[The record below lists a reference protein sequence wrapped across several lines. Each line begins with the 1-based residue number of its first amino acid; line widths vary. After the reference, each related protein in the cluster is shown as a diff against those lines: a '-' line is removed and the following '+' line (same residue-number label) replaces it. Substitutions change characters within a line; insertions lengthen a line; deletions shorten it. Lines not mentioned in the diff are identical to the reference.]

1 MDDNFFTEKELKS
14 ANRGSIAP
22 VIVVIFVIIALLG
35 LAFFG
40 GKYYLA
46 SRNNIKIFM
55 NNYFNKLED
64 NIGKN
69 NSTSGSLSLNVNGDT
84 TDKEKKIFKILN
96 NLDFSMN
103 YGIDTKENITNID
116 ISTNYYGD
124 KLVNINTYIEDN
136 NIYLSSSDLYSKYIK
151 IENKKED
158 NSEKKSMTNDD
169 YKVIINSIS
178 TAVSESLKEE
188 YFTKNWVKLD
198 GKSVNKVELLLNNNN
213 IKIINENIINN
224 LKNND
229 NSEEFKKEYDTLMK
243 TPVYVDSP
251 LAISATEIFRENMN
265 LFDEE
270 TQQLI
275 QSGDNPLEF
284 PGLQFTKTAD
294 ESKSLNEMDGA
305 AIIISASG
313 MCDVGRIKHHLKH
326 HIWNPNSTILFV
338 GYQAPGTLGR
348 RIVDGAKTIK
358 IFGEEIAVN
367 ARIEYIEGYS
377 GHADQEWLMNFI
389 YSFITKPKHIFLVH
403 GEPDGQE
410 ILREKI
416 VKQLGIPVTI
426 PEFGE
431 IYSIKD
437 EAIEKISQLER
448 VVAEREETPR
458 LEVIEKMK
466 ILKNE
471 LADMEE
477 IVKSDY
483 LTDDATDDD
492 IAKLKLRLKELEN
505 QILKIVEND

>member
-22 VIVVIFVIIALLG
+22 IVVVIFVIIALLG

-55 NNYFNKLED
+55 NDYFNKLED

-84 TDKEKKIFKILN
+84 TDKEEKIFKILN

-124 KLVNINTYIEDN
+124 KLININTYIEDN

-224 LKNND
+224 LKNNNNFID
-229 NSEEFKKEYDTLMK
+229 SFGKLIGKKTMEVKELLDKEIKEVNSNEYSDIKISLYTKITKFVKLEITSGEDK
-243 TPVYVDSP
+243 IAVKSNDKGYSFEIVDS
-251 LAISATEIFRENMN
+251 E
-265 LFDEE
+265 
-270 TQQLI
+270 
-275 QSGDNPLEF
+275 DNNTYN
-284 PGLQFTKTAD
+284 G
-294 ESKSLNEMDGA
+294 
-305 AIIISASG
+305 
-313 MCDVGRIKHHLKH
+313 
-326 HIWNPNSTILFV
+326 
-338 GYQAPGTLGR
+338 
-348 RIVDGAKTIK
+348 TIK
-358 IFGEEIAVN
+358 INNNSDSTTYNVNVKDSNNLEIKIN
-367 ARIEYIEGYS
+367 NTI
-377 GHADQEWLMNFI
+377 NKT
-389 YSFITKPKHIFLVH
+389 TK
-403 GEPDGQE
+403 
-410 ILREKI
+410 
-416 VKQLGIPVTI
+416 
-426 PEFGE
+426 
-431 IYSIKD
+431 
-437 EAIEKISQLER
+437 IEKKDVSNSVLLEDITEKEYEDIINKISNNKAFNKIYEDISNSN
-448 VVAEREETPR
+448 
-458 LEVIEKMK
+458 IE
-466 ILKNE
+466 IG
-471 LADMEE
+471 
-477 IVKSDY
+477 
-483 LTDDATDDD
+483 D
-492 IAKLKLRLKELEN
+492 IA
-505 QILKIVEND
+505 

>member
-1 MDDNFFTEKELKS
+1 MDDNFFTEKELRN

-55 NNYFNKLED
+55 NDYFNELEE

-84 TDKEKKIFKILN
+84 TDKEEKIFKILN

-124 KLVNINTYIEDN
+124 KLININTYIEDN

-224 LKNND
+224 LKNNNNFIDSFGKLIGKKTMEVKELLDKEIKEVNSNEYSDIKISLYTKITKFVKLEITSGEDKIVVKSNDKGYSFEIVDSED
-229 NSEEFKKEYDTLMK
+229 NNTYNGTIEINNNSDSTTYNVNVKDSNNLEIKINNTINKTTKIEKKDVSNSVLLEDITEKEYED
-243 TPVYVDSP
+243 
-251 LAISATEIFRENMN
+251 
-265 LFDEE
+265 
-270 TQQLI
+270 
-275 QSGDNPLEF
+275 
-284 PGLQFTKTAD
+284 
-294 ESKSLNEMDGA
+294 
-305 AIIISASG
+305 II
-313 MCDVGRIKHHLKH
+313 
-326 HIWNPNSTILFV
+326 N
-338 GYQAPGTLGR
+338 
-348 RIVDGAKTIK
+348 
-358 IFGEEIAVN
+358 
-367 ARIEYIEGYS
+367 
-377 GHADQEWLMNFI
+377 
-389 YSFITKPKHIFLVH
+389 
-403 GEPDGQE
+403 
-410 ILREKI
+410 
-416 VKQLGIPVTI
+416 
-426 PEFGE
+426 
-431 IYSIKD
+431 
-437 EAIEKISQLER
+437 KISNNKAFNKIYEDISNSN
-448 VVAEREETPR
+448 
-458 LEVIEKMK
+458 IE
-466 ILKNE
+466 IG
-471 LADMEE
+471 
-477 IVKSDY
+477 
-483 LTDDATDDD
+483 D
-492 IAKLKLRLKELEN
+492 IA
-505 QILKIVEND
+505 

>member
-22 VIVVIFVIIALLG
+22 VVVVIFVIIALLG

-55 NNYFNKLED
+55 NDYFNKLED

-124 KLVNINTYIEDN
+124 KLININTYIEDN

-178 TAVSESLKEE
+178 TAVSESLKEK

-224 LKNND
+224 LKNNNNFIDSFGKLIGKKTMEVKELLDKEIKEVNSNEYSDIKISLYTKITKFVKLEITSGEDKIVVKSNDKGYSFEIVDSED
-229 NSEEFKKEYDTLMK
+229 NNTYNGTIEINNNSDSTTYNVNVKDSNNLEIKINNTINKTTKIEKKDVSNSVLLEDITEKEYED
-243 TPVYVDSP
+243 
-251 LAISATEIFRENMN
+251 
-265 LFDEE
+265 
-270 TQQLI
+270 
-275 QSGDNPLEF
+275 
-284 PGLQFTKTAD
+284 
-294 ESKSLNEMDGA
+294 
-305 AIIISASG
+305 II
-313 MCDVGRIKHHLKH
+313 
-326 HIWNPNSTILFV
+326 N
-338 GYQAPGTLGR
+338 
-348 RIVDGAKTIK
+348 
-358 IFGEEIAVN
+358 
-367 ARIEYIEGYS
+367 
-377 GHADQEWLMNFI
+377 
-389 YSFITKPKHIFLVH
+389 
-403 GEPDGQE
+403 
-410 ILREKI
+410 
-416 VKQLGIPVTI
+416 
-426 PEFGE
+426 
-431 IYSIKD
+431 
-437 EAIEKISQLER
+437 KISNNKAFNKIYEDISNSN
-448 VVAEREETPR
+448 
-458 LEVIEKMK
+458 IE
-466 ILKNE
+466 IG
-471 LADMEE
+471 
-477 IVKSDY
+477 
-483 LTDDATDDD
+483 D
-492 IAKLKLRLKELEN
+492 IA
-505 QILKIVEND
+505 

>member
-1 MDDNFFTEKELKS
+1 MDDSFFTEKELRN

-22 VIVVIFVIIALLG
+22 VVVVIFVIIALLG

-55 NNYFNKLED
+55 NDYFNELEE

-84 TDKEKKIFKILN
+84 TDKEEKIFKILN

-124 KLVNINTYIEDN
+124 KLININTYIEDN

-224 LKNND
+224 LKNNNNFIDSFGKLIGKKTMEVKELLDKEIKEVNSNEYSDIKISLYTKITKFVKLEITSGEDKIVVKSNDKGYSFEIVDSED
-229 NSEEFKKEYDTLMK
+229 NNTYNGTIEINNNSDSTTYNVNVKDSNNLEIKINNTINKTTKIEKKDVSNSILLEDITEKEYED
-243 TPVYVDSP
+243 
-251 LAISATEIFRENMN
+251 
-265 LFDEE
+265 
-270 TQQLI
+270 
-275 QSGDNPLEF
+275 
-284 PGLQFTKTAD
+284 
-294 ESKSLNEMDGA
+294 
-305 AIIISASG
+305 II
-313 MCDVGRIKHHLKH
+313 
-326 HIWNPNSTILFV
+326 N
-338 GYQAPGTLGR
+338 
-348 RIVDGAKTIK
+348 
-358 IFGEEIAVN
+358 
-367 ARIEYIEGYS
+367 
-377 GHADQEWLMNFI
+377 
-389 YSFITKPKHIFLVH
+389 
-403 GEPDGQE
+403 
-410 ILREKI
+410 
-416 VKQLGIPVTI
+416 
-426 PEFGE
+426 
-431 IYSIKD
+431 
-437 EAIEKISQLER
+437 KISNNKAFNKIYEDISNSN
-448 VVAEREETPR
+448 
-458 LEVIEKMK
+458 IE
-466 ILKNE
+466 IG
-471 LADMEE
+471 
-477 IVKSDY
+477 
-483 LTDDATDDD
+483 D
-492 IAKLKLRLKELEN
+492 IA
-505 QILKIVEND
+505 

>member
-1 MDDNFFTEKELKS
+1 MDDNFFTEKELRN

-55 NNYFNKLED
+55 NDYFNELEE

-84 TDKEKKIFKILN
+84 TDKEEKIFKILN

-124 KLVNINTYIEDN
+124 KLININTYIEDN

-169 YKVIINSIS
+169 YKIIINSIS

-224 LKNND
+224 LKNNNNFIDSFGKLIGKKTMEVKELLDKEIKEVNNNEYSDIKISLYTKITKFVKLEITSGEDKIVVKSNDKGYSFEIVDSED
-229 NSEEFKKEYDTLMK
+229 NNTYNGTIEINNNSDSTTYNVNVKDSNNLEIKINNTINKTTKIEKKDVSNSVLLEDITEKEYED
-243 TPVYVDSP
+243 
-251 LAISATEIFRENMN
+251 
-265 LFDEE
+265 
-270 TQQLI
+270 
-275 QSGDNPLEF
+275 
-284 PGLQFTKTAD
+284 
-294 ESKSLNEMDGA
+294 
-305 AIIISASG
+305 II
-313 MCDVGRIKHHLKH
+313 
-326 HIWNPNSTILFV
+326 N
-338 GYQAPGTLGR
+338 
-348 RIVDGAKTIK
+348 
-358 IFGEEIAVN
+358 
-367 ARIEYIEGYS
+367 
-377 GHADQEWLMNFI
+377 
-389 YSFITKPKHIFLVH
+389 
-403 GEPDGQE
+403 
-410 ILREKI
+410 
-416 VKQLGIPVTI
+416 
-426 PEFGE
+426 
-431 IYSIKD
+431 
-437 EAIEKISQLER
+437 KISNNKAFNKIYEDISNSN
-448 VVAEREETPR
+448 
-458 LEVIEKMK
+458 IE
-466 ILKNE
+466 IG
-471 LADMEE
+471 
-477 IVKSDY
+477 
-483 LTDDATDDD
+483 D
-492 IAKLKLRLKELEN
+492 IA
-505 QILKIVEND
+505 

>member
-22 VIVVIFVIIALLG
+22 IVVVIFVIIALLG

-55 NNYFNKLED
+55 NNYFNELED

-124 KLVNINTYIEDN
+124 KLININTYIEDN

-224 LKNND
+224 LKNNNNFIDSFGKLIGKKTMEVKELLDKEIKEVNSNEYSDIKISLYTKITKFVKLEITSGEDKIVVKSNDKGYSFEIVDSED
-229 NSEEFKKEYDTLMK
+229 NNTYNGTIEINNNSDSTTYNVNVKDSNNLEIKINNTINKTTKIEKKDVSNSILLEDITEKEYED
-243 TPVYVDSP
+243 
-251 LAISATEIFRENMN
+251 
-265 LFDEE
+265 
-270 TQQLI
+270 
-275 QSGDNPLEF
+275 
-284 PGLQFTKTAD
+284 
-294 ESKSLNEMDGA
+294 
-305 AIIISASG
+305 II
-313 MCDVGRIKHHLKH
+313 
-326 HIWNPNSTILFV
+326 N
-338 GYQAPGTLGR
+338 
-348 RIVDGAKTIK
+348 
-358 IFGEEIAVN
+358 
-367 ARIEYIEGYS
+367 
-377 GHADQEWLMNFI
+377 
-389 YSFITKPKHIFLVH
+389 
-403 GEPDGQE
+403 
-410 ILREKI
+410 
-416 VKQLGIPVTI
+416 
-426 PEFGE
+426 
-431 IYSIKD
+431 
-437 EAIEKISQLER
+437 KISNNKAFNKIYEDISNSN
-448 VVAEREETPR
+448 
-458 LEVIEKMK
+458 IE
-466 ILKNE
+466 IG
-471 LADMEE
+471 
-477 IVKSDY
+477 
-483 LTDDATDDD
+483 D
-492 IAKLKLRLKELEN
+492 IA
-505 QILKIVEND
+505 

>member
-1 MDDNFFTEKELKS
+1 MDDSFFTEKELRN

-22 VIVVIFVIIALLG
+22 VVVVIFVIIALLG

-55 NNYFNKLED
+55 NDYFNELED

-124 KLVNINTYIEDN
+124 KLININTYIEDN

-224 LKNND
+224 LKNNNNFIDSFGKLIGKKTMEVKGLLDKEIKEVNSNEYSDIKISLYTKITKFVKLEITSGEDKIVVKSNDKGYSFEIVDSED
-229 NSEEFKKEYDTLMK
+229 NNTYNGTIEINNNSDSTTYNVNVKDSNNLEIKINNTINKTTKIEKKDVSNSVLLEDITEKEYED
-243 TPVYVDSP
+243 
-251 LAISATEIFRENMN
+251 
-265 LFDEE
+265 
-270 TQQLI
+270 
-275 QSGDNPLEF
+275 
-284 PGLQFTKTAD
+284 
-294 ESKSLNEMDGA
+294 
-305 AIIISASG
+305 II
-313 MCDVGRIKHHLKH
+313 
-326 HIWNPNSTILFV
+326 N
-338 GYQAPGTLGR
+338 
-348 RIVDGAKTIK
+348 
-358 IFGEEIAVN
+358 
-367 ARIEYIEGYS
+367 
-377 GHADQEWLMNFI
+377 
-389 YSFITKPKHIFLVH
+389 
-403 GEPDGQE
+403 
-410 ILREKI
+410 
-416 VKQLGIPVTI
+416 
-426 PEFGE
+426 
-431 IYSIKD
+431 
-437 EAIEKISQLER
+437 KISNNKAFNKIYEDISNSN
-448 VVAEREETPR
+448 
-458 LEVIEKMK
+458 IE
-466 ILKNE
+466 IG
-471 LADMEE
+471 
-477 IVKSDY
+477 
-483 LTDDATDDD
+483 D
-492 IAKLKLRLKELEN
+492 IA
-505 QILKIVEND
+505 

>member
-1 MDDNFFTEKELKS
+1 MDDNFFTEKELRN

-22 VIVVIFVIIALLG
+22 VVVVIFVIIALLG

-55 NNYFNKLED
+55 NDYFNELEE

-84 TDKEKKIFKILN
+84 TDKEEKIFKILN

-124 KLVNINTYIEDN
+124 KLININTYIEDN

-224 LKNND
+224 LKNNNNFIDSFGKLIGKKTMEVKELLDKEIKEVNNNEYSDIKISLYTKITKFVKLEITSGEDKIVVKSNDKGYSFEIVDSED
-229 NSEEFKKEYDTLMK
+229 NNTYNGTIEINNNSDSTTYNVNVKDSNNLEIKINNTINKTTKIEKKDVSNSILLEDITEKEYED
-243 TPVYVDSP
+243 
-251 LAISATEIFRENMN
+251 
-265 LFDEE
+265 
-270 TQQLI
+270 
-275 QSGDNPLEF
+275 
-284 PGLQFTKTAD
+284 
-294 ESKSLNEMDGA
+294 
-305 AIIISASG
+305 II
-313 MCDVGRIKHHLKH
+313 
-326 HIWNPNSTILFV
+326 N
-338 GYQAPGTLGR
+338 
-348 RIVDGAKTIK
+348 
-358 IFGEEIAVN
+358 
-367 ARIEYIEGYS
+367 
-377 GHADQEWLMNFI
+377 
-389 YSFITKPKHIFLVH
+389 
-403 GEPDGQE
+403 
-410 ILREKI
+410 
-416 VKQLGIPVTI
+416 
-426 PEFGE
+426 
-431 IYSIKD
+431 
-437 EAIEKISQLER
+437 KISNNKAFNKIYEDISNSN
-448 VVAEREETPR
+448 
-458 LEVIEKMK
+458 IE
-466 ILKNE
+466 IG
-471 LADMEE
+471 
-477 IVKSDY
+477 
-483 LTDDATDDD
+483 D
-492 IAKLKLRLKELEN
+492 IA
-505 QILKIVEND
+505 

>member
-22 VIVVIFVIIALLG
+22 VVVVIFVIIALLG

-55 NNYFNKLED
+55 NDYFNKLED

-84 TDKEKKIFKILN
+84 TDKEEKIFKILN

-124 KLVNINTYIEDN
+124 KLININTYIEDN

-224 LKNND
+224 LKNNNNFID
-229 NSEEFKKEYDTLMK
+229 SFGKLIGKKTMEVKELLDKEIKEVNSNEYSDIKISLYTKITKFVKLEITSGEDK
-243 TPVYVDSP
+243 IVVKSNDKGYSFEIVDS
-251 LAISATEIFRENMN
+251 E
-265 LFDEE
+265 
-270 TQQLI
+270 
-275 QSGDNPLEF
+275 DNNTYN
-284 PGLQFTKTAD
+284 G
-294 ESKSLNEMDGA
+294 
-305 AIIISASG
+305 
-313 MCDVGRIKHHLKH
+313 
-326 HIWNPNSTILFV
+326 
-338 GYQAPGTLGR
+338 
-348 RIVDGAKTIK
+348 TIK
-358 IFGEEIAVN
+358 INNNSDSTTYNVNVKDSNNLEIKIN
-367 ARIEYIEGYS
+367 NTI
-377 GHADQEWLMNFI
+377 NKT
-389 YSFITKPKHIFLVH
+389 TK
-403 GEPDGQE
+403 
-410 ILREKI
+410 
-416 VKQLGIPVTI
+416 
-426 PEFGE
+426 
-431 IYSIKD
+431 
-437 EAIEKISQLER
+437 IEKKDVSNSVLLEDITEKEYEDIINKISNNKAFNKIYEDISNSN
-448 VVAEREETPR
+448 
-458 LEVIEKMK
+458 IE
-466 ILKNE
+466 IG
-471 LADMEE
+471 
-477 IVKSDY
+477 
-483 LTDDATDDD
+483 D
-492 IAKLKLRLKELEN
+492 IA
-505 QILKIVEND
+505 

>member
-22 VIVVIFVIIALLG
+22 VVVVIFVIIALLG

-55 NNYFNKLED
+55 NDYFNKLED

-124 KLVNINTYIEDN
+124 KLININTYIEDN

-224 LKNND
+224 LKNNNNFID
-229 NSEEFKKEYDTLMK
+229 SFGKLIGKKTMEVKELLDKEIKEVKRNEYSDIKISLYTKITKFVKLEITSGEDK
-243 TPVYVDSP
+243 IAVKSNDKGYSFEIVDS
-251 LAISATEIFRENMN
+251 E
-265 LFDEE
+265 
-270 TQQLI
+270 
-275 QSGDNPLEF
+275 DNNTYN
-284 PGLQFTKTAD
+284 G
-294 ESKSLNEMDGA
+294 
-305 AIIISASG
+305 
-313 MCDVGRIKHHLKH
+313 
-326 HIWNPNSTILFV
+326 
-338 GYQAPGTLGR
+338 
-348 RIVDGAKTIK
+348 TIK
-358 IFGEEIAVN
+358 INNNSDSTTYNVNVKDSNNLEIKIN
-367 ARIEYIEGYS
+367 NTI
-377 GHADQEWLMNFI
+377 NKT
-389 YSFITKPKHIFLVH
+389 TK
-403 GEPDGQE
+403 
-410 ILREKI
+410 
-416 VKQLGIPVTI
+416 
-426 PEFGE
+426 
-431 IYSIKD
+431 
-437 EAIEKISQLER
+437 IEKKDVSNSVLLEDITEKEYEDIINKISNNKAFNKIYEDISNSN
-448 VVAEREETPR
+448 
-458 LEVIEKMK
+458 IE
-466 ILKNE
+466 IG
-471 LADMEE
+471 
-477 IVKSDY
+477 
-483 LTDDATDDD
+483 D
-492 IAKLKLRLKELEN
+492 IA
-505 QILKIVEND
+505 

>member
-22 VIVVIFVIIALLG
+22 VVVVIFVIIALLG

-55 NNYFNKLED
+55 NNYFNELED

-84 TDKEKKIFKILN
+84 TDKEEKIFKILN

-124 KLVNINTYIEDN
+124 KLININTYIEDN

-178 TAVSESLKEE
+178 TAVSKSLKEE

-224 LKNND
+224 LKNNNNFIDSFGKLIGKKTMEVKELLDKEIKEVNSNEYSDIKISLYTKITKFVKLEITSGEDKIVVKSNDKGYSFEIVDSED
-229 NSEEFKKEYDTLMK
+229 NNTYNGTIEINNNSDSTTYNVNVKDSNNLEIKINNTINKTTKIEKKDVSNSVLLEDITEKEYED
-243 TPVYVDSP
+243 
-251 LAISATEIFRENMN
+251 
-265 LFDEE
+265 
-270 TQQLI
+270 
-275 QSGDNPLEF
+275 
-284 PGLQFTKTAD
+284 
-294 ESKSLNEMDGA
+294 
-305 AIIISASG
+305 II
-313 MCDVGRIKHHLKH
+313 
-326 HIWNPNSTILFV
+326 N
-338 GYQAPGTLGR
+338 
-348 RIVDGAKTIK
+348 
-358 IFGEEIAVN
+358 
-367 ARIEYIEGYS
+367 
-377 GHADQEWLMNFI
+377 
-389 YSFITKPKHIFLVH
+389 
-403 GEPDGQE
+403 
-410 ILREKI
+410 
-416 VKQLGIPVTI
+416 
-426 PEFGE
+426 
-431 IYSIKD
+431 
-437 EAIEKISQLER
+437 KISNNKAFNKIYEDISNSN
-448 VVAEREETPR
+448 
-458 LEVIEKMK
+458 IE
-466 ILKNE
+466 IG
-471 LADMEE
+471 
-477 IVKSDY
+477 
-483 LTDDATDDD
+483 D
-492 IAKLKLRLKELEN
+492 IA
-505 QILKIVEND
+505 

>member
-14 ANRGSIAP
+14 ANRGSIAS
-22 VIVVIFVIIALLG
+22 VVVVIFVIIALLG

-55 NNYFNKLED
+55 NDYFNKLED

-124 KLVNINTYIEDN
+124 KLININTYIEDN

-224 LKNND
+224 LKNNNNFIDSFGKLIGKKTMEVKELLDKEIKEVNSNEYSDIKISLYTKITKFVKLEITSGEDKIVVKSNDKGYSFEIVDSED
-229 NSEEFKKEYDTLMK
+229 NNTYNGTIEINNNSDSTTYNVNVKDSNNLEIKINNTINKTTKIEKKDVSNSILLEDITEKEYED
-243 TPVYVDSP
+243 
-251 LAISATEIFRENMN
+251 
-265 LFDEE
+265 
-270 TQQLI
+270 
-275 QSGDNPLEF
+275 
-284 PGLQFTKTAD
+284 
-294 ESKSLNEMDGA
+294 
-305 AIIISASG
+305 II
-313 MCDVGRIKHHLKH
+313 
-326 HIWNPNSTILFV
+326 N
-338 GYQAPGTLGR
+338 
-348 RIVDGAKTIK
+348 
-358 IFGEEIAVN
+358 
-367 ARIEYIEGYS
+367 
-377 GHADQEWLMNFI
+377 
-389 YSFITKPKHIFLVH
+389 
-403 GEPDGQE
+403 
-410 ILREKI
+410 
-416 VKQLGIPVTI
+416 
-426 PEFGE
+426 
-431 IYSIKD
+431 
-437 EAIEKISQLER
+437 KISNNKAFNKIYEDISNSN
-448 VVAEREETPR
+448 
-458 LEVIEKMK
+458 IE
-466 ILKNE
+466 IG
-471 LADMEE
+471 
-477 IVKSDY
+477 
-483 LTDDATDDD
+483 D
-492 IAKLKLRLKELEN
+492 IA
-505 QILKIVEND
+505 

>member
-22 VIVVIFVIIALLG
+22 VVVVIFVIIALLG

-55 NNYFNKLED
+55 NDYFNKLED

-84 TDKEKKIFKILN
+84 TDKEEKIFKILN

-124 KLVNINTYIEDN
+124 KLININTYIEDN

-213 IKIINENIINN
+213 IKISLYTKITKFVKLEITSGEDKIVVKSNDKGYSFEIVDSEDNNTYNGTIEINNNSDSTTYNVNVKDSNNLEIKINNTINKTTKIEKKDVSNSVLLEDITEKEYEDIIN
-224 LKNND
+224 
-229 NSEEFKKEYDTLMK
+229 
-243 TPVYVDSP
+243 
-251 LAISATEIFRENMN
+251 
-265 LFDEE
+265 
-270 TQQLI
+270 
-275 QSGDNPLEF
+275 
-284 PGLQFTKTAD
+284 
-294 ESKSLNEMDGA
+294 
-305 AIIISASG
+305 
-313 MCDVGRIKHHLKH
+313 
-326 HIWNPNSTILFV
+326 
-338 GYQAPGTLGR
+338 
-348 RIVDGAKTIK
+348 
-358 IFGEEIAVN
+358 
-367 ARIEYIEGYS
+367 
-377 GHADQEWLMNFI
+377 
-389 YSFITKPKHIFLVH
+389 
-403 GEPDGQE
+403 
-410 ILREKI
+410 
-416 VKQLGIPVTI
+416 
-426 PEFGE
+426 
-431 IYSIKD
+431 
-437 EAIEKISQLER
+437 KISNNKAFNKIYEDISNSN
-448 VVAEREETPR
+448 
-458 LEVIEKMK
+458 IE
-466 ILKNE
+466 IG
-471 LADMEE
+471 
-477 IVKSDY
+477 
-483 LTDDATDDD
+483 D
-492 IAKLKLRLKELEN
+492 IA
-505 QILKIVEND
+505 

>member
-1 MDDNFFTEKELKS
+1 MDDSFFTEKELRN

-22 VIVVIFVIIALLG
+22 VVVVIFVIIALLG

-55 NNYFNKLED
+55 NDYFNELEE

-84 TDKEKKIFKILN
+84 TDKEEKIFKILN

-124 KLVNINTYIEDN
+124 KLININTYIEDN

-224 LKNND
+224 LKNNNNFIDSFGKLIGKKTMEVKELLDKEIKEVNNNEYSDIKISLYTKITKFVKLEITSGEDKIVVKSNDKGYSFEIVDSED
-229 NSEEFKKEYDTLMK
+229 NNTYNGTIEINNNSDSTTYNVNVKDSNNLEIKINNTINKTTKIEKKDVSNSILLEDITEKEYED
-243 TPVYVDSP
+243 
-251 LAISATEIFRENMN
+251 
-265 LFDEE
+265 
-270 TQQLI
+270 
-275 QSGDNPLEF
+275 
-284 PGLQFTKTAD
+284 
-294 ESKSLNEMDGA
+294 
-305 AIIISASG
+305 II
-313 MCDVGRIKHHLKH
+313 
-326 HIWNPNSTILFV
+326 N
-338 GYQAPGTLGR
+338 
-348 RIVDGAKTIK
+348 
-358 IFGEEIAVN
+358 
-367 ARIEYIEGYS
+367 
-377 GHADQEWLMNFI
+377 
-389 YSFITKPKHIFLVH
+389 
-403 GEPDGQE
+403 
-410 ILREKI
+410 
-416 VKQLGIPVTI
+416 
-426 PEFGE
+426 
-431 IYSIKD
+431 
-437 EAIEKISQLER
+437 KISNNKAFNKIYEDISNSN
-448 VVAEREETPR
+448 
-458 LEVIEKMK
+458 IE
-466 ILKNE
+466 IGN
-471 LADMEE
+471 
-477 IVKSDY
+477 
-483 LTDDATDDD
+483 
-492 IAKLKLRLKELEN
+492 IA
-505 QILKIVEND
+505 

>member
-22 VIVVIFVIIALLG
+22 VVVVIFVIIALLG

-55 NNYFNKLED
+55 NNYFNELED

-84 TDKEKKIFKILN
+84 TDKEEKIIKILN

-124 KLVNINTYIEDN
+124 KLININTYIEDN

-224 LKNND
+224 LKNNNNFIDSFGKLIGKKTMEVKELLDKEIKEVNSNEYSDIKISLYTKITKFVKLEITSGEDKIVVKSNDKGYSFEIVDSED
-229 NSEEFKKEYDTLMK
+229 NNTYNGTIEINNNSDSTTYNVNVKDSNNLEIKINNTINKTTKIEKKDVSNSILLEDITEKEYED
-243 TPVYVDSP
+243 
-251 LAISATEIFRENMN
+251 
-265 LFDEE
+265 
-270 TQQLI
+270 
-275 QSGDNPLEF
+275 
-284 PGLQFTKTAD
+284 
-294 ESKSLNEMDGA
+294 
-305 AIIISASG
+305 II
-313 MCDVGRIKHHLKH
+313 
-326 HIWNPNSTILFV
+326 N
-338 GYQAPGTLGR
+338 
-348 RIVDGAKTIK
+348 
-358 IFGEEIAVN
+358 
-367 ARIEYIEGYS
+367 
-377 GHADQEWLMNFI
+377 
-389 YSFITKPKHIFLVH
+389 
-403 GEPDGQE
+403 
-410 ILREKI
+410 
-416 VKQLGIPVTI
+416 
-426 PEFGE
+426 
-431 IYSIKD
+431 
-437 EAIEKISQLER
+437 KISNNKAFNKIYEDISNSN
-448 VVAEREETPR
+448 
-458 LEVIEKMK
+458 IE
-466 ILKNE
+466 IG
-471 LADMEE
+471 
-477 IVKSDY
+477 
-483 LTDDATDDD
+483 D
-492 IAKLKLRLKELEN
+492 IA
-505 QILKIVEND
+505 

>member
-22 VIVVIFVIIALLG
+22 VVVVIFVIIALLG

-55 NNYFNKLED
+55 NDYFNKLED

-84 TDKEKKIFKILN
+84 TDKEEKIFKILN

-124 KLVNINTYIEDN
+124 KLININTYIEDN

-224 LKNND
+224 LKNNNNFIDSFGKLIGKKTMEVKELLDKEIKEVNSNEYSDIKISLYTKITKFVKLEITSGEDKIVVKSNDKGYSFEIVDSED
-229 NSEEFKKEYDTLMK
+229 NNTYNGTIEINNNSDSTTYNVNVKDSNNLEIKINNTINKTTKIEKKDVSNSVLLEDITEKEYED
-243 TPVYVDSP
+243 
-251 LAISATEIFRENMN
+251 
-265 LFDEE
+265 
-270 TQQLI
+270 
-275 QSGDNPLEF
+275 
-284 PGLQFTKTAD
+284 
-294 ESKSLNEMDGA
+294 
-305 AIIISASG
+305 II
-313 MCDVGRIKHHLKH
+313 
-326 HIWNPNSTILFV
+326 N
-338 GYQAPGTLGR
+338 
-348 RIVDGAKTIK
+348 
-358 IFGEEIAVN
+358 
-367 ARIEYIEGYS
+367 
-377 GHADQEWLMNFI
+377 
-389 YSFITKPKHIFLVH
+389 
-403 GEPDGQE
+403 
-410 ILREKI
+410 
-416 VKQLGIPVTI
+416 
-426 PEFGE
+426 
-431 IYSIKD
+431 
-437 EAIEKISQLER
+437 KISNNKAFNKIYEDISNSN
-448 VVAEREETPR
+448 
-458 LEVIEKMK
+458 IE
-466 ILKNE
+466 IG
-471 LADMEE
+471 
-477 IVKSDY
+477 
-483 LTDDATDDD
+483 D
-492 IAKLKLRLKELEN
+492 IA
-505 QILKIVEND
+505 

>member
-22 VIVVIFVIIALLG
+22 VVVVIFVIIALLG

-55 NNYFNKLED
+55 NDYFNKLED

-84 TDKEKKIFKILN
+84 TDKEEKIFKILN

-124 KLVNINTYIEDN
+124 KLININTYIEDN

-224 LKNND
+224 LKNNNNFIDSFGKLIGKKTMEVKELLDKEIKEVNSNEYSDIKISLYTKITKFVKLEITSGEDKIAVKSNDKGYSFEIVDSED
-229 NSEEFKKEYDTLMK
+229 NNTYNGTIEINNNSDSTTYNVNVKDSNNLEIKINNTINKTTKIEKKDVSNSVLLEDITEKEYED
-243 TPVYVDSP
+243 
-251 LAISATEIFRENMN
+251 
-265 LFDEE
+265 
-270 TQQLI
+270 
-275 QSGDNPLEF
+275 
-284 PGLQFTKTAD
+284 
-294 ESKSLNEMDGA
+294 
-305 AIIISASG
+305 II
-313 MCDVGRIKHHLKH
+313 
-326 HIWNPNSTILFV
+326 N
-338 GYQAPGTLGR
+338 
-348 RIVDGAKTIK
+348 
-358 IFGEEIAVN
+358 
-367 ARIEYIEGYS
+367 
-377 GHADQEWLMNFI
+377 
-389 YSFITKPKHIFLVH
+389 
-403 GEPDGQE
+403 
-410 ILREKI
+410 
-416 VKQLGIPVTI
+416 
-426 PEFGE
+426 
-431 IYSIKD
+431 
-437 EAIEKISQLER
+437 KISNNKAFNKIYEDISNSN
-448 VVAEREETPR
+448 
-458 LEVIEKMK
+458 IE
-466 ILKNE
+466 IG
-471 LADMEE
+471 
-477 IVKSDY
+477 
-483 LTDDATDDD
+483 D
-492 IAKLKLRLKELEN
+492 IA
-505 QILKIVEND
+505 

>member
-1 MDDNFFTEKELKS
+1 MDDNFFTEKELRN

-22 VIVVIFVIIALLG
+22 VVVVIFVIIALLG

-55 NNYFNKLED
+55 NNYFNELED

-124 KLVNINTYIEDN
+124 KLININTYIEDN

-224 LKNND
+224 LKNNNNFID
-229 NSEEFKKEYDTLMK
+229 SFGKLIGKKTMEVKELLDKEIKEVNSNEYSDIKISLYTKITKFVKLEITSGEDK
-243 TPVYVDSP
+243 IVVKSNDKGYSFEIVDS
-251 LAISATEIFRENMN
+251 E
-265 LFDEE
+265 
-270 TQQLI
+270 
-275 QSGDNPLEF
+275 DNNTYN
-284 PGLQFTKTAD
+284 G
-294 ESKSLNEMDGA
+294 
-305 AIIISASG
+305 
-313 MCDVGRIKHHLKH
+313 
-326 HIWNPNSTILFV
+326 
-338 GYQAPGTLGR
+338 
-348 RIVDGAKTIK
+348 TIK
-358 IFGEEIAVN
+358 INNNSDSTTYNVNVKDSNNLEIKIN
-367 ARIEYIEGYS
+367 NTI
-377 GHADQEWLMNFI
+377 NKT
-389 YSFITKPKHIFLVH
+389 TK
-403 GEPDGQE
+403 
-410 ILREKI
+410 
-416 VKQLGIPVTI
+416 
-426 PEFGE
+426 
-431 IYSIKD
+431 
-437 EAIEKISQLER
+437 IEKKDVSNSVLLEDITEKEYEDIINKISNNKAFNKIYEDISNSN
-448 VVAEREETPR
+448 
-458 LEVIEKMK
+458 IE
-466 ILKNE
+466 IG
-471 LADMEE
+471 
-477 IVKSDY
+477 
-483 LTDDATDDD
+483 D
-492 IAKLKLRLKELEN
+492 IA
-505 QILKIVEND
+505 

>member
-1 MDDNFFTEKELKS
+1 MDDNFFTEKELRN

-55 NNYFNKLED
+55 NDYFNKLED

-84 TDKEKKIFKILN
+84 TDKEEKIFKILN

-124 KLVNINTYIEDN
+124 KLININTYIEDN

-224 LKNND
+224 LKNNNNFIDSFGKLIGKKTMEVKELLDKEIKEVNSNEYSDIKISLYTKITKFVKLEITSGEDKIVVKSNDKGYSFEIVDSED
-229 NSEEFKKEYDTLMK
+229 NNTYNGTIEINNNSDSTTYNVNVKDSNNLEIKINNTINKTTKIEKKDVSNSVLLEDITEKEYED
-243 TPVYVDSP
+243 
-251 LAISATEIFRENMN
+251 
-265 LFDEE
+265 
-270 TQQLI
+270 
-275 QSGDNPLEF
+275 
-284 PGLQFTKTAD
+284 
-294 ESKSLNEMDGA
+294 
-305 AIIISASG
+305 II
-313 MCDVGRIKHHLKH
+313 
-326 HIWNPNSTILFV
+326 N
-338 GYQAPGTLGR
+338 
-348 RIVDGAKTIK
+348 
-358 IFGEEIAVN
+358 
-367 ARIEYIEGYS
+367 
-377 GHADQEWLMNFI
+377 
-389 YSFITKPKHIFLVH
+389 
-403 GEPDGQE
+403 
-410 ILREKI
+410 
-416 VKQLGIPVTI
+416 
-426 PEFGE
+426 
-431 IYSIKD
+431 
-437 EAIEKISQLER
+437 KISNNKAFNKIYEDISNSN
-448 VVAEREETPR
+448 
-458 LEVIEKMK
+458 IE
-466 ILKNE
+466 IG
-471 LADMEE
+471 
-477 IVKSDY
+477 
-483 LTDDATDDD
+483 D
-492 IAKLKLRLKELEN
+492 IA
-505 QILKIVEND
+505 

>member
-22 VIVVIFVIIALLG
+22 IVVVIFVIIALLG

-55 NNYFNKLED
+55 NNYFNELED

-84 TDKEKKIFKILN
+84 TDKEEKIFKILN

-124 KLVNINTYIEDN
+124 KLININTYIEDN

-224 LKNND
+224 LKNNNNFIDSFGKLIGKKTMEVKELLDKEIKEVNSNEYSDIKISLYTKITKFVKLEITSGEDKIVVKSNDKGYSFEIVDSED
-229 NSEEFKKEYDTLMK
+229 NNTYNGTIEINNNSDSTTYNVNVKDSNNLEIKINNTINKTTKIEKKDVSNSVLLEDITEKEYED
-243 TPVYVDSP
+243 
-251 LAISATEIFRENMN
+251 
-265 LFDEE
+265 
-270 TQQLI
+270 
-275 QSGDNPLEF
+275 
-284 PGLQFTKTAD
+284 
-294 ESKSLNEMDGA
+294 
-305 AIIISASG
+305 II
-313 MCDVGRIKHHLKH
+313 
-326 HIWNPNSTILFV
+326 N
-338 GYQAPGTLGR
+338 
-348 RIVDGAKTIK
+348 
-358 IFGEEIAVN
+358 
-367 ARIEYIEGYS
+367 
-377 GHADQEWLMNFI
+377 
-389 YSFITKPKHIFLVH
+389 
-403 GEPDGQE
+403 
-410 ILREKI
+410 
-416 VKQLGIPVTI
+416 
-426 PEFGE
+426 
-431 IYSIKD
+431 
-437 EAIEKISQLER
+437 KISNNKAFNKIYEDISNSN
-448 VVAEREETPR
+448 
-458 LEVIEKMK
+458 IE
-466 ILKNE
+466 IG
-471 LADMEE
+471 
-477 IVKSDY
+477 
-483 LTDDATDDD
+483 D
-492 IAKLKLRLKELEN
+492 IA
-505 QILKIVEND
+505 

>member
-22 VIVVIFVIIALLG
+22 IVVVIFVIIALLG

-55 NNYFNKLED
+55 NDYFNKLED

-124 KLVNINTYIEDN
+124 KLININTYIEDN

-224 LKNND
+224 LKNNNNFID
-229 NSEEFKKEYDTLMK
+229 SFGKLIGKKTMEVKELLDKEIKEVNSNEYSDIKISLYTKITKFVKLEITSGEDK
-243 TPVYVDSP
+243 IVVKSNDKGYSFEIVDS
-251 LAISATEIFRENMN
+251 E
-265 LFDEE
+265 
-270 TQQLI
+270 
-275 QSGDNPLEF
+275 DNNTYN
-284 PGLQFTKTAD
+284 G
-294 ESKSLNEMDGA
+294 
-305 AIIISASG
+305 
-313 MCDVGRIKHHLKH
+313 
-326 HIWNPNSTILFV
+326 
-338 GYQAPGTLGR
+338 
-348 RIVDGAKTIK
+348 TIK
-358 IFGEEIAVN
+358 INNNSDSTTYNVNVKDSNNLEIKIN
-367 ARIEYIEGYS
+367 NTI
-377 GHADQEWLMNFI
+377 NKT
-389 YSFITKPKHIFLVH
+389 TK
-403 GEPDGQE
+403 
-410 ILREKI
+410 
-416 VKQLGIPVTI
+416 
-426 PEFGE
+426 
-431 IYSIKD
+431 
-437 EAIEKISQLER
+437 IEKKDVSNSILLEDITEKEYEDIINKISNNKAFNKIYEDISNSN
-448 VVAEREETPR
+448 
-458 LEVIEKMK
+458 IE
-466 ILKNE
+466 IG
-471 LADMEE
+471 
-477 IVKSDY
+477 
-483 LTDDATDDD
+483 D
-492 IAKLKLRLKELEN
+492 IA
-505 QILKIVEND
+505 

>member
-1 MDDNFFTEKELKS
+1 MDDNFFTEKELRN

-55 NNYFNKLED
+55 NNYFNELED

-84 TDKEKKIFKILN
+84 TDKEEKIFKILN

-124 KLVNINTYIEDN
+124 KLININTYIEDN

-224 LKNND
+224 LKNNNNFID
-229 NSEEFKKEYDTLMK
+229 SFGKLIGKKTMEVKELLDKEIKEVNSNEYSDIKISLYTKITKFVKLEITSGEDK
-243 TPVYVDSP
+243 IVVKSNDKGYSFEIVDS
-251 LAISATEIFRENMN
+251 E
-265 LFDEE
+265 
-270 TQQLI
+270 
-275 QSGDNPLEF
+275 DNNTYN
-284 PGLQFTKTAD
+284 G
-294 ESKSLNEMDGA
+294 
-305 AIIISASG
+305 
-313 MCDVGRIKHHLKH
+313 
-326 HIWNPNSTILFV
+326 
-338 GYQAPGTLGR
+338 
-348 RIVDGAKTIK
+348 TIK
-358 IFGEEIAVN
+358 INNNSDSTTYNVNVKDSNNLEIKIN
-367 ARIEYIEGYS
+367 NTI
-377 GHADQEWLMNFI
+377 NKT
-389 YSFITKPKHIFLVH
+389 TK
-403 GEPDGQE
+403 
-410 ILREKI
+410 
-416 VKQLGIPVTI
+416 
-426 PEFGE
+426 
-431 IYSIKD
+431 
-437 EAIEKISQLER
+437 IEKKDVSNSVLLEDITEKEYEDIINKISNNKAFNKIYEDISNSN
-448 VVAEREETPR
+448 
-458 LEVIEKMK
+458 IE
-466 ILKNE
+466 IG
-471 LADMEE
+471 
-477 IVKSDY
+477 
-483 LTDDATDDD
+483 D
-492 IAKLKLRLKELEN
+492 IA
-505 QILKIVEND
+505 

>member
-22 VIVVIFVIIALLG
+22 VVVVIFVIIALLG

-55 NNYFNKLED
+55 NDYFNELED

-84 TDKEKKIFKILN
+84 TDKEEKIFKILN

-124 KLVNINTYIEDN
+124 KLININTYIEDN

-224 LKNND
+224 LKNNNNFIDSFGKLIGKKTMEVKELLDKEIKEVNSNEYSDIKISLYTKITKFVKLEITSGEDKIVVKSNDKGYSFEIVDSED
-229 NSEEFKKEYDTLMK
+229 NNTYNGTIEINNNSDSTTYNVNVKDSNNLEIKINNTINKTTKIEKKDVSNSILLEDITEKEYED
-243 TPVYVDSP
+243 
-251 LAISATEIFRENMN
+251 
-265 LFDEE
+265 
-270 TQQLI
+270 
-275 QSGDNPLEF
+275 
-284 PGLQFTKTAD
+284 
-294 ESKSLNEMDGA
+294 
-305 AIIISASG
+305 II
-313 MCDVGRIKHHLKH
+313 
-326 HIWNPNSTILFV
+326 N
-338 GYQAPGTLGR
+338 
-348 RIVDGAKTIK
+348 
-358 IFGEEIAVN
+358 
-367 ARIEYIEGYS
+367 
-377 GHADQEWLMNFI
+377 
-389 YSFITKPKHIFLVH
+389 
-403 GEPDGQE
+403 
-410 ILREKI
+410 
-416 VKQLGIPVTI
+416 
-426 PEFGE
+426 
-431 IYSIKD
+431 
-437 EAIEKISQLER
+437 KISNNKAFNKIYEDISNSN
-448 VVAEREETPR
+448 
-458 LEVIEKMK
+458 IE
-466 ILKNE
+466 IG
-471 LADMEE
+471 
-477 IVKSDY
+477 
-483 LTDDATDDD
+483 D
-492 IAKLKLRLKELEN
+492 IA
-505 QILKIVEND
+505 

>member
-22 VIVVIFVIIALLG
+22 VVVVIFVIIALLG

-55 NNYFNKLED
+55 NNYFNELED

-116 ISTNYYGD
+116 ISTNYYGG
-124 KLVNINTYIEDN
+124 KLININTYIEDN

-224 LKNND
+224 LKNNNNFIDSFGKLIGKKTMEVKELLDKEIKEVNSNEYSDIKISLYTKITKFVKLEITSGEDKIVVKSNDKGYSFEIVDSED
-229 NSEEFKKEYDTLMK
+229 NNTYNGTIEINNNSDSTTYNVNVKDSNNLEIKINNTINKTTKIEKKDVSNSVLLEDITEKEYED
-243 TPVYVDSP
+243 
-251 LAISATEIFRENMN
+251 
-265 LFDEE
+265 
-270 TQQLI
+270 
-275 QSGDNPLEF
+275 
-284 PGLQFTKTAD
+284 
-294 ESKSLNEMDGA
+294 
-305 AIIISASG
+305 II
-313 MCDVGRIKHHLKH
+313 
-326 HIWNPNSTILFV
+326 N
-338 GYQAPGTLGR
+338 
-348 RIVDGAKTIK
+348 
-358 IFGEEIAVN
+358 
-367 ARIEYIEGYS
+367 
-377 GHADQEWLMNFI
+377 
-389 YSFITKPKHIFLVH
+389 
-403 GEPDGQE
+403 
-410 ILREKI
+410 
-416 VKQLGIPVTI
+416 
-426 PEFGE
+426 
-431 IYSIKD
+431 
-437 EAIEKISQLER
+437 KISNNKAFNKIYEDISNSN
-448 VVAEREETPR
+448 
-458 LEVIEKMK
+458 IE
-466 ILKNE
+466 IG
-471 LADMEE
+471 
-477 IVKSDY
+477 
-483 LTDDATDDD
+483 D
-492 IAKLKLRLKELEN
+492 IA
-505 QILKIVEND
+505 

>member
-22 VIVVIFVIIALLG
+22 IVVVIFVIIALLG

-55 NNYFNKLED
+55 NDYFNKLED

-84 TDKEKKIFKILN
+84 TDKEEKIFKILN

-124 KLVNINTYIEDN
+124 KLININTYIEDN

-224 LKNND
+224 LKNNNNFID
-229 NSEEFKKEYDTLMK
+229 SFGKLIGKKTMEVKELLDKEIKEVNSNEYSDIKISLYTKITKFVKLEITSGEDK
-243 TPVYVDSP
+243 IAVKSNDKGYNFEIVDS
-251 LAISATEIFRENMN
+251 E
-265 LFDEE
+265 
-270 TQQLI
+270 
-275 QSGDNPLEF
+275 DNNTYN
-284 PGLQFTKTAD
+284 G
-294 ESKSLNEMDGA
+294 
-305 AIIISASG
+305 
-313 MCDVGRIKHHLKH
+313 
-326 HIWNPNSTILFV
+326 
-338 GYQAPGTLGR
+338 
-348 RIVDGAKTIK
+348 TIK
-358 IFGEEIAVN
+358 INNNSDSTTYNVNVKDSNNLEIKIN
-367 ARIEYIEGYS
+367 NTI
-377 GHADQEWLMNFI
+377 NKT
-389 YSFITKPKHIFLVH
+389 TK
-403 GEPDGQE
+403 
-410 ILREKI
+410 
-416 VKQLGIPVTI
+416 
-426 PEFGE
+426 
-431 IYSIKD
+431 
-437 EAIEKISQLER
+437 IEKKDVSNSVLLEDITEKEYEDIINKISNNKAFNKIYEDISNSN
-448 VVAEREETPR
+448 
-458 LEVIEKMK
+458 IE
-466 ILKNE
+466 IG
-471 LADMEE
+471 
-477 IVKSDY
+477 
-483 LTDDATDDD
+483 D
-492 IAKLKLRLKELEN
+492 IA
-505 QILKIVEND
+505 